1 MDEFE
6 LILAALAI
14 FFLPFSYSY
23 WLARK
28 IKSVYLRLL
37 PFYVSLIPIG
47 FAVVTMMQPAGGF
60 LDLRGVVALFCL
72 IIAVLIIL
80 GMGAGTLLRR
90 YHNKRANKKSEID

>member
-1 MDEFE
+1 MDELE

-37 PFYVSLIPIG
+37 PLYVSLIPIG
-47 FAVVTMMQPAGGF
+47 FAVVTMM
-60 LDLRGVVALFCL
+60 
-72 IIAVLIIL
+72 
-80 GMGAGTLLRR
+80 
-90 YHNKRANKKSEID
+90 

>member
-37 PFYVSLIPIG
+37 PLYVSLIPIG

-60 LDLRGVVALFCL
+60 L
-72 IIAVLIIL
+72 LIIL

-90 YHNKRANKKSEID
+90 YHNKKANKKSEID

>member
-1 MDEFE
+1 MSEIGW
-6 LILAALAI
+6 ILAAAAL

-37 PFYVSLIPIG
+37 PLYAALIAVG

-72 IIAVLIIL
+72 IIAALIIL
-80 GMGAGTLLRR
+80 GMGTGVLLRCYMDR
-90 YHNKRANKKSEID
+90 KKKL

>member
-37 PFYVSLIPIG
+37 PLYVSLIPIG

-60 LDLRGVVALFCL
+60 WICAEWWRYFASSSRCLLSWGWAQAHAAAL
-72 IIAVLIIL
+72 
-80 GMGAGTLLRR
+80 
-90 YHNKRANKKSEID
+90 S